1 MSPRTSLPRSSPGL
15 GGSPWEEPTQ
25 PQALLGRRESTPR
38 RGLSGVSRAG
48 AGLGMNLGTASLRR
62 ALTEEEGRAMGHSPS
77 GGRRLGLARTT
88 QEAARCRDDAG
99 ASLKVALGRG

>member
-1 MSPRTSLPRSSPGL
+1 MSSHEPPALQPWAGRVAL
-15 GGSPWEEPTQ
+15 GGANAAPSPPRPPGVHT
-25 PQALLGRRESTPR
+25 PQEAER
-38 RGLSGVSRAG
+38 VSREG
-48 AGLGMNLGTASLRR
+48 GGLGMNLGTASLRR

-77 GGRRLGLARTT
+77 GGRRPGLAHTT